1 MRQTKRA
8 EFTLTTC
15 MSHCFSQRVLLVVM
29 AQVFV
34 SVLAAAQFEGI
45 VESKNLTTDET
56 GEPKEFVMT
65 MLIRRDMVKIQTS
78 SMGTTPASTMIY
90 RSDKHLVWMLNDD
103 DKTYFEIPRE
113 SGVERIQTPEREDK
127 SAAPKPVKTGKVKKI
142 LGYSCSQIVFKR
154 PGEETSIWATKE
166 LGNLFHAI
174 SKALGEEPTEIANDW
189 TNELTKMGF
198 FPLVSSTK
206 IDGVIVESQEVTRI
220 GKKVLNEALF
230 DLPSGYQRQRLDE
243 MMKGEN

>member
-1 MRQTKRA
+1 MRQTRRTVFKLA
-8 EFTLTTC
+8 TC
-15 MSHCFSQRVLLVVM
+15 MSYCFSKRALLVVM
-29 AQVFV
+29 PQVIV
-34 SVLAAAQFEGI
+34 SVLATAQFEGI

-56 GEPKEFVMT
+56 GQPREFVMT
-65 MLIRRDMVKIQTS
+65 MLIKKDMVKIQTS
-78 SMGTTPASTMIY
+78 LMGTTPASTMIY

-103 DKTYFEIPRE
+103 DKTFFEIPRE
-113 SGVERIQTPEREDK
+113 SSIERIQVPPQEDK
-127 SAAPKPVKTGKVKKI
+127 DAALKPIRTGKVRKV
-142 LGYSCSQIVFKR
+142 LGYSCSQMIFRR
-154 PGEETSIWATKE
+154 PGEETNIWATKD

-220 GKKVLNEALF
+220 EKKVLSEDMF
-230 DLPSGYQRQRLDE
+230 DLPSGYQRQSLDE